1 MAFIGN
7 SNSTQSAVASIN
19 YFNGNGSTTAFT
31 LTFTP
36 QSVAQVQVYIN
47 NVPQNPANAFSISG
61 TTLTFTSAPP
71 SGSSNIVVYYAA
83 STNLFPGNN
92 ATGIIGGDNST
103 LFYQNSNTISTPY
116 AIPANKNVMTIGPV
130 AVNATV
136 TVSSG
141 LWKIV

>member
-7 SNSTQSAVASIN
+7 SQTTQSSVATVN
-19 YFNGNGSTTAFT
+19 YFNGDGSTTAFT
-31 LTFTP
+31 LGFTP

-47 NVPQNPANAFSISG
+47 NVPQNPASAFSITG
-61 TTLTFTSAPP
+61 TTMTFTSAPP
-71 SGSSNIVVYYAA
+71 TGSSNIVVYYGAA
-83 STNLFPGNN
+83 TNLYPGVN
-92 ATGIIGGDNST
+92 ATGIIGGDNTT

-130 AVNATV
+130 TVAATV

-141 LWKIV
+141 IWKIV